1 MIWKNFFIF
10 HKIVPYKKDNE
21 PPFAAGQTAILQPL
35 QKTRSLSYL
44 FLFISVS
51 PQKHLISKPSHCSL

>member
-1 MIWKNFFIF
+1 MIWKNIFIF

-35 QKTRSLSYL
+35 QKTRSLSYSFMSIYL
-44 FLFISVS
+44 YSFSHFKSIS
-51 PQKHLISKPSHCSL
+51 